1 MWKFNNSLLRDK
13 EYAKLVKDTI
23 LKVKQQYSFPQEGE
37 MSSTRDTH
45 HAGYQ
50 INDQVCVFLM
60 ILQEIRGKTISYAAC
75 KKKQARQ
82 KENEL
87 RSEIKKLE
95 DHHTINENDLVLLE
109 AKKEELRLLRQQ
121 KIEGMIVRS
130 KIKWIQEGER
140 PSKYFCHLEKRNFVQ
155 KHLSFI
161 EKEDGEVLFDQDEI
175 VKETK
180 DFYEKLY
187 ESREKDVVDV
197 DLHTMVEA
205 PTLSSEEKESLE

>member
-1 MWKFNNSLLRDK
+1 M
-13 EYAKLVKDTI
+13 
-23 LKVKQQYSFPQEGE
+23 
-37 MSSTRDTH
+37 
-45 HAGYQ
+45 
-50 INDQVCVFLM
+50 
-60 ILQEIRGKTISYAAC
+60 
-75 KKKQARQ
+75 
-82 KENEL
+82 
-87 RSEIKKLE
+87 E
-95 DHHTINENDLVLLE
+95 DHHTINENGLVLLE

-140 PSKYFCHLEKRNFVQ
+140 PLKYFCRLKKRNFAQ

-180 DFYEKLY
+180 DFYETLY

-197 DLHTMVEA
+197 DL
-205 PTLSSEEKESLE
+205 LG